1 MPSSRPTKTSSSSA
15 SERSGART
23 HAGEQPAIAL
33 QDITLRFI
41 RYNDKYYSLKRA
53 MIDLV
58 LHRDDKNSVTEFW
71 ALQGVSLTV
80 WPGERLGI
88 IGANGAGKST
98 LLRVLA
104 KIYPPTAG
112 KLVVRGSI
120 APLIEM
126 GAGMNGELSGADNI
140 YLNGALLGFTRQQ
153 MRDRVDQIWEFSGL
167 REFAD
172 LPLKY
177 YSSGMY
183 SRLAFAIATE
193 VEPEILLIDEALSAG
208 DAAFLDR
215 AKERMHGLF
224 GRSKAVVLVSHDM
237 KSMNMLCTRV
247 VWLHRGRVIADGP
260 VDEVTARYSEF
271 MRNGCD
277 PAMLEAASAF
287 STRPH
292 LLAERSME
300 ITDAA

>member
-1 MPSSRPTKTSSSSA
+1 
-15 SERSGART
+15 
-23 HAGEQPAIAL
+23 
-33 QDITLRFI
+33 
-41 RYNDKYYSLKRA
+41 

-58 LHRDDKNSVTEFW
+58 LRRDGANPVSEFW
-71 ALQGVSLTV
+71 ALQGVSLTI

-88 IGANGAGKST
+88 VGANGAGKST

-104 KIYPPTAG
+104 KIYPPTSG
-112 KLVVRGSI
+112 RMVVRGKI

-126 GAGMNGELSGADNI
+126 GAGMNGELSGGENI
-140 YLNGALLGFTRQQ
+140 FLNGALLGFTRQE
-153 MRDRVDQIWEFSGL
+153 MRERVDRIWEFSGL

-215 AKERMHGLF
+215 ARERMEGLF
-224 GRSKAVVLVSHDM
+224 GRSKAVVLVSHDL
-237 KSMNMLCTRV
+237 KSVASLCTRAI
-247 VWLHRGRVIADGP
+247 WLHRGKVVAEGP
-260 VDEVTARYSEF
+260 VGEVVGRYSEF
-271 MRNGCD
+271 MHGGCD
-277 PAMLEAASAF
+277 PALLERAAG
-287 STRPH
+287 
-292 LLAERSME
+292 
-300 ITDAA
+300 AA